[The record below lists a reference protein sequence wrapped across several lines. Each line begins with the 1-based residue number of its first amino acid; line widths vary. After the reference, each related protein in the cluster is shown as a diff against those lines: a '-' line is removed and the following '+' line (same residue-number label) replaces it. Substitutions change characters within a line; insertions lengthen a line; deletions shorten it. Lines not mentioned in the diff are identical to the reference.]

1 MAIAIWQPCHR
12 YLKQKL
18 EKARES
24 PDGPLSAR
32 NLSMAT
38 SKEVLKYIGELGIS
52 KVQLRPED
60 IESILQTLG

>member
-1 MAIAIWQPCHR
+1 MKIAHPCRR
-12 YLKQKL
+12 YLRQKL

-24 PDGPLSAR
+24 VDGPLSVR

-60 IESILQTLG
+60 IDSILQTLG